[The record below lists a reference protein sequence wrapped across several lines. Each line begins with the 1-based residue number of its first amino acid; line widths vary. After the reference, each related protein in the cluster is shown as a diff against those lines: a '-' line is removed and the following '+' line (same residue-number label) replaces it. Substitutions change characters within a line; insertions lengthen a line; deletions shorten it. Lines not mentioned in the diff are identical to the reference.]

1 MLSNIIVAIMCV
13 IAAAAGIFVWR
24 IESGGL
30 SKDAKKTDDK
40 KDAATEKIEG
50 IGEDEKN

>member
-1 MLSNIIVAIMCV
+1 MLSNIIVAIMCA
-13 IAAAAGIFVWR
+13 IAAAAGIFVLW
-24 IESGGL
+24 IERGGF

-40 KDAATEKIEG
+40 KDVATEKIEG